1 MATGA
6 PKPSNTHF
14 SALGKETTLE
24 TWSVGARPVSASY
37 HAGKIEVFDGHRMVA
52 LRGVGQKLVKI
63 LKRYSIPQ
71 FAKCVMLKT
80 PTRPILLIFLASRR
94 SLDTKYFL
102 LGQKEVEWFA
112 LSSRVS
118 TLKLRNLR
126 TVE

>member
-1 MATGA
+1 
-6 PKPSNTHF
+6 
-14 SALGKETTLE
+14 
-24 TWSVGARPVSASY
+24 
-37 HAGKIEVFDGHRMVA
+37 
-52 LRGVGQKLVKI
+52 
-63 LKRYSIPQ
+63 
-71 FAKCVMLKT
+71 MLKT